1 MRLKS
6 DAVVE
11 HRGDMGLKVATVLRM
26 GWMLF

>member
-11 HRGDMGLKVATVLRM
+11 RRSDVGLKVATVLRM
-26 GWMLF
+26 G

>member
-26 GWMLF
+26 G